1 MVNRAK
7 GGKVKVFFQRLH
19 MTMLFFML
27 VYNFKIYISST
38 PFDTPPNSL
47 MDSIASRKVKTTK
60 RKRVGVRSLT
70 YSTLGVEGRVGVLG
84 WGLRRLTLLVHKQTT
99 CKHGLTKLT
108 TTQAWGKPPPSPL

>member
-84 WGLRRLTLLVHKQTT
+84 WGLRRLTNNSITHMDLHKLNNKLVN
-99 CKHGLTKLT
+99 
-108 TTQAWGKPPPSPL
+108 A